1 LSERGTYGNR
11 SSRRHAPWGQASV
24 GLKLYHTLG
33 DSDRATAQIDTEMN
47 AIVDAVY
54 RAMGVDPSIIRLRP
68 TLAEIAKMPKEDVNA
83 WKDHVF
89 AAKAKAAQS
98 PFWGFWDA
106 AVSPIYAEWMQFR
119 GDQKY
124 YNLFT
129 SWEEYE
135 KWLDRAK
142 QLREAIKSRGI
153 RIETPDP
160 MDLTKTLPGALLDK
174 TGEAVMEF
182 GKIAKW
188 AVIGLLGIGGV
199 VAITYAARGA
209 KAAA

>member
-1 LSERGTYGNR
+1 LSERGTYGNWKYR
-11 SSRRHAPWGQASV
+11 GSPTHLDARV

-47 AIVDAVY
+47 AIVDAIY
-54 RAMGVDPSIIRLRP
+54 RAMGVDPSIIRRKL
-68 TLAEIAKMPKEDVNA
+68 TLEEMTKMSKEDINA
-83 WKDHVF
+83 WKDHVL
-89 AAKAKAAQS
+89 AAKAKAVQS

-142 QLREAIKSRGI
+142 QLREAVKARGI